1 MKRQRNNRGGHHG
14 GGQNHGNMHRGGG
27 GGGGGQRSNVPFRAQ
42 TFDSNG
48 PEVRIRGNAFQVL
61 EKYLALA
68 RDASSSGD
76 RVAAENYYQHAEHYF
91 RMINANQEQF
101 PQQRPP
107 QQGYQQGQPQQ
118 GFAPSE
124 GGGQPGMEQAPG
136 MGPQP
141 GAAPNNGMGAP
152 NNGPAVVHVQQHLP
166 NVASAAP
173 QGAIQQGGPLP
184 SFLTAPGGGEN

>member
-27 GGGGGQRSNVPFRAQ
+27 GGNGGGGNPRSNVPFRAQ

-48 PEVRIRGNAFQVL
+48 PDVRIRGNAFQVL

-68 RDASSSGD
+68 RDASSSAD

-101 PQQRPP
+101 PQPRQP

-118 GFAPSE
+118 GFAPTE
-124 GGGQPGMEQAPG
+124 GGQQVLDAPG

-141 GAAPNNGMGAP
+141 GAAPNGPP
-152 NNGPAVVHVQQHLP
+152 NAPAVVVQPTQGHLP

-184 SFLTAPGGGEN
+184 SFLTAPGGTEN

>member
-1 MKRQRNNRGGHHG
+1 MKRQRNRGHGGHG
-14 GGQNHGNMHRGGG
+14 GGNHSNNYRGGGGG

-42 TFDSNG
+42 TFDSSG
-48 PEVRIRGNAFQVL
+48 PDVRIRGNAFQVL

-68 RDASSSGD
+68 RDASGSGD

-107 QQGYQQGQPQQ
+107 QQGFQGGPQQQGQMPQG
-118 GFAPSE
+118 GFAPQGE
-124 GGGQPGMEQAPG
+124 GQPGPGPMDAPG

-141 GAAPNNGMGAP
+141 GAMA
-152 NNGPAVVHVQQHLP
+152 GPVVVHTQPHMP
-166 NVASAAP
+166 NVAGAAP

-184 SFLTAPGGGEN
+184 SFLAAPGGDQN

>member
-1 MKRQRNNRGGHHG
+1 MKRQRNRSHGGHHG
-14 GGQNHGNMHRGGG
+14 GGGHSNNYRGGGGGG

-48 PEVRIRGNAFQVL
+48 PDVRIRGNAFQVL

-76 RVAAENYYQHAEHYF
+76 RVSAENYYQHAEHYF

-107 QQGYQQGQPQQ
+107 QQGYQGGPQQGQQ
-118 GFAPSE
+118 GFAPT
-124 GGGQPGMEQAPG
+124 GDGQPVPGMETPG
-136 MGPQP
+136 TGPQP
-141 GAAPNNGMGAP
+141 AA
-152 NNGPAVVHVQQHLP
+152 AVVVHTQPHLP
-166 NVASAAP
+166 NVAAAAP

-184 SFLTAPGGGEN
+184 SFLATPGGEQN

>member
-1 MKRQRNNRGGHHG
+1 MKRQRNNRGHGGHHG
-14 GGQNHGNMHRGGG
+14 GGGHSNNYRGGGGGG

-42 TFDSNG
+42 TFDSSG
-48 PEVRIRGNAFQVL
+48 PDVRIRGNAFQVL

-68 RDASSSGD
+68 RDASGSGD

-107 QQGYQQGQPQQ
+107 QQGYQGGPQQGQPQQ
-118 GFAPSE
+118 GGYAPN
-124 GGGQPGMEQAPG
+124 GDGQPVPGMETPG

-141 GAAPNNGMGAP
+141 GP
-152 NNGPAVVHVQQHLP
+152 VVTHTQPHLP
-166 NVASAAP
+166 NVAAAAP

-184 SFLTAPGGGEN
+184 SFLAAPGGENN

>member
-1 MKRQRNNRGGHHG
+1 MKRQRNRGGHHG

-27 GGGGGQRSNVPFRAQ
+27 GGGGGGPRSNVPFRAQ

-48 PEVRIRGNAFQVL
+48 PDVRIRGNAFQVL

-124 GGGQPGMEQAPG
+124 AGQPGMEQAPG

-141 GAAPNNGMGAP
+141 GAPNNGNA
-152 NNGPAVVHVQQHLP
+152 NGPAVHVQQHLP

-184 SFLTAPGGGEN
+184 SFLTAPGGQEN

>member
-27 GGGGGQRSNVPFRAQ
+27 GGGGGGPRSNVPFRAQ

-124 GGGQPGMEQAPG
+124 GGGQPGMEQQAPG

-141 GAAPNNGMGAP
+141 GAPNNNMS

-173 QGAIQQGGPLP
+173 QGSIQQGGPLP
-184 SFLTAPGGGEN
+184 SFLTAPGGQEN